1 MAARQSWP
9 RAAGFVVV
17 QQQQQQQRFK
27 TITAEVCAE
36 SPVITRVSALF
47 IVQALLLLAY
57 VALAVCTSLAV
68 SLTNNDW
75 FKDAVLYWSL
85 AYLVLNVAHVAI
97 YDTWISS
104 CHVLTSKAETRLVI
118 GRPMH
123 LAMQKGLVASAAV
136 FSGIAGAVFTLVIE
150 TDRMRKPLEHSA
162 TSGTLY
168 FLVLLSRLGIAVMI
182 ASLSQQFYPRINVSQ
197 VIAIIHGSAN

>member
-1 MAARQSWP
+1 MAARHSWP
-9 RAAGFVVV
+9 RAAGFAVL
-17 QQQQQQQRFK
+17 QQQQQQQQFK

-36 SPVITRVSALF
+36 SPVITRISALF
-47 IVQALLLLAY
+47 IVQVLLLIAY
-57 VALAVCTSLAV
+57 VLLAVCTSLAV
-68 SLTNNDW
+68 SLTDNDW
-75 FKDAVLYWSL
+75 FKRVVYYWSVVYF
-85 AYLVLNVAHVAI
+85 ALNVAHVVA

-123 LAMQKGLVASAAV
+123 LAMQKALVASSAV
-136 FSGIAGAVFTLVIE
+136 FSGIAAAVFTLVVE
-150 TDRMRKPLEHSA
+150 TDRLRKPLEHSA
-162 TSGTLY
+162 TAGTLY
-168 FLVLLSRLGIAVMI
+168 FLILLSRLGVAVMI